1 MLEIL
6 SSLCKAYLLTTE
18 RSERYRQSHIK
29 LRETDFSH
37 IFAGGLQ
44 YPWPQQFPRQRETG
58 TNIRLPCV

>member
-18 RSERYRQSHIK
+18 RSERYRQTYIK

-44 YPWPQQFPRQRETG
+44 YPWPQQFPRQRET
-58 TNIRLPCV
+58 